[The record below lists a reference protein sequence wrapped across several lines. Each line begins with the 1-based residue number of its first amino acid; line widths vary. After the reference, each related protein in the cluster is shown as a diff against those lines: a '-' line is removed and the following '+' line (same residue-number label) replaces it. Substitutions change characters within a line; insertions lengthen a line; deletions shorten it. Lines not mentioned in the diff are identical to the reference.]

1 MTTRANAPRKTPT
14 RRLASIADA
23 ADYAACSGKTIRR
36 RIADGTIPAYRFG
49 KRSLRVDLADIDG
62 ALSPIPTAAIG
73 HVRRGH

>member
-1 MTTRANAPRKTPT
+1 MTMIDKRPARVPA

-36 RIADGTIPAYRFG
+36 RIADGTIPGYRFG

-73 HVRRGH
+73 HGRRGR

>member
-1 MTTRANAPRKTPT
+1 MTIIDKRQTRVPT
-14 RRLASIADA
+14 HRFASIADA

-62 ALSPIPTAAIG
+62 ALSPIPTAAVG
-73 HVRRGH
+73 HARRSR

>member
-1 MTTRANAPRKTPT
+1 MTIIDKRPAKVPA
-14 RRLASIADA
+14 RRLASIAAA

-62 ALSPIPTAAIG
+62 ALSPIPTVANSHA
-73 HVRRGH
+73 HRGH

>member
-36 RIADGTIPAYRFG
+36 RIADGTIPAYRPLTAG
-49 KRSLRVDLADIDG
+49 RRQRADDG
-62 ALSPIPTAAIG
+62 RPPI
-73 HVRRGH
+73 

>member
-73 HVRRGH
+73 HARRGR